1 MAFRSYAG
9 APVAY
14 GSLDVHRGSG
24 SVCCVVRRWPFACRL
39 RADADRGRVYHSF
52 FAELLAVANPVSFR
66 IGGGCFDWTDQRGR
80 KSGRFSWSL
89 RDGIAALAHRFV
101 HGWADGFADVHGG
114 RRRGGAV
121 IAGSKASSRRRS
133 RRLVKIM
140 RGHFGAGQLKRLDVR
155 GFHRNDAI
163 LTLQE
168 AFDLQECVMNDDG
181 MVPFKKL
188 RRDNDVG
195 DSGFV
200 FEAQKHKTFGRAGAL
215 ANNDRAYYIH
225 GFAVG
230 QMLQYPGGRDAMRV
244 ELRTILREWMW
255 ANRQASAVK
264 IGEDTLLC
272 RHRVQG

>member
-14 GSLDVHRGSG
+14 GYSAVPRGSV
-24 SVCCVVRRWPFACRL
+24 SVCCVVRRRPFACRV

-66 IGGGCFDWTDQRGR
+66 MGRSGFDWTDQRGWQ
-80 KSGRFSWSL
+80 SGRFSWPL
-89 RDGIAALAHRFV
+89 CDGISALAHRLV
-101 HGWADGFADVHGG
+101 HRWADGFADVYGG
-114 RRRGGAV
+114 RRRAGAV

-140 RGHFGAGQLKRLDVR
+140 RGHFGAGQLERLDVR
-155 GFHRNDAI
+155 GFYRNDAI

-168 AFDLQECVMNDDG
+168 ALDLQECVMNDDG
-181 MVPFKKL
+181 VVAFKKL

-195 DSGFV
+195 HSGFV

-215 ANNDRAYYIH
+215 ANNDRANYIH

-230 QMLQYPGGRDAMRV
+230 QVLQYSGWRDAMRV
-244 ELRTILREWMW
+244 ELRAILREWMW